1 MKKVQKSFTIGKG
14 FFEASEPINE
24 DMFMNMS
31 VEELL
36 VQHHRRNAENSC
48 FFIEGVK
55 EFDRVMFIIA
65 QDSELIDEL
74 KMLKPNKEKTLDL
87 LTPSSQNDFT
97 SITLNQLNKQL
108 EGNQGDYEI
117 EFDNRSYSFRLIKGI
132 KVKNNLEK
140 IETYIEE
147 ATNMLEYAEFKKV
160 KP

>member
-1 MKKVQKSFTIGKG
+1 MKKIQRSFTIGKG
-14 FFEASEPINE
+14 FFESSEPVTSE
-24 DMFMNMS
+24 DFMKLT

-55 EFDRVMFIIA
+55 ELDRVMFIIA
-65 QDSELIDEL
+65 QDNELIDEL
-74 KMLKPNKEKTLDL
+74 KMLKPNRENTLDL
-87 LTPSSQNDFT
+87 LTPSNQNDFT

-108 EGNQGDYEI
+108 ESNQGDYEI
-117 EFDNRSYSFRLIKGI
+117 EFDNRSYSFRLVKGI

-140 IETYIEE
+140 IDTYIEE
-147 ATNMLEYAEFKKV
+147 ATNMLEYEQFKKV